1 MEHRLDTH
9 LWPPHLGGTERLRE
23 DLPSVQD
30 LPTVQGLRSVQ
41 DLPSVQDCNH
51 CANRCL
57 EMWNESVDHAAR
69 SSLLRMAD
77 AWLQLAAELRRRP
90 STG

>member
-1 MEHRLDTH
+1 MEHRLDSQ

-23 DLPSVQD
+23 PLPSV
-30 LPTVQGLRSVQ
+30 RE
-41 DLPSVQDCNH
+41 LPSVQDCHH

-57 EMWNESVDHAAR
+57 EMWNDSVDHAAR

-77 AWLQLAAELRRRP
+77 AWLALAAELGKRP

>member
-1 MEHRLDTH
+1 MEHRLNSQ

-23 DLPSVQD
+23 RLPSVQE
-30 LPTVQGLRSVQ
+30 LPGAQ
-41 DLPSVQDCNH
+41 DLPSRQDCYH

-77 AWLQLAAELRRRP
+77 AWLQLAAELGKRP
-90 STG
+90 STR

>member
-1 MEHRLDTH
+1 MEHRVDTQ
-9 LWPPHLGGTERLRE
+9 LWPPLRGTERLRE
-23 DLPSVQD
+23 DLPSV
-30 LPTVQGLRSVQ
+30 R

-57 EMWNESVDHAAR
+57 EMWNDSVDHAAR

-77 AWLQLAAELRRRP
+77 AWLQLAAELGKRP